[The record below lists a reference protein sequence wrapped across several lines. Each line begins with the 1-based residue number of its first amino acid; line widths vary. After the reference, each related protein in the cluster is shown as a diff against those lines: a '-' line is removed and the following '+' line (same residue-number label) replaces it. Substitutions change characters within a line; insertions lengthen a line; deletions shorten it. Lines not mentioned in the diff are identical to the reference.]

1 MTSKAITFHETYA
14 IDTYFKPKK
23 RLKPNA
29 PVVQYDNSQ
38 TSDFYSLPFNLIQE
52 CLTYV
57 GKGNYIFVAS
67 TSKLLRRVYRK
78 QFKNSTSTSIENI
91 IATPSSFSV
100 FSPLMKENN
109 PLMKESSLYIHN
121 FGISVLKKSI
131 LELKGFVVDWVAAEA
146 SHLLTSS
153 VWYFVVRDNLSVDI
167 LDLFSLEVMGQF
179 DYGIREHSGRLSEIT
194 IAAMRKRDRDVL
206 KYLYSKYE
214 IVIEPSELSD
224 VIEFI
229 VVNSNESLQFIKFL
243 HEELNIPFLSKKWTD
258 EAVWTGNLELLQY
271 LVEERCPI
279 DYKGCIKIAK
289 SKIRDMRIF
298 VDFVYNRE
306 ILIYLEQIKHAYL
319 EQIQHAQNS
328 TVSS

>member
-1 MTSKAITFHETYA
+1 MDSKAITFHETYA

-52 CLTYV
+52 CLSYV
-57 GKGNYIFVAS
+57 GKGNYIYVAS

-100 FSPLMKENN
+100 FSPLMKENDIVKK
-109 PLMKESSLYIHN
+109 KESNLYIYN

-131 LELKGFVVDWVAAEA
+131 RELKRFVVDWVAAEA
-146 SHLLTSS
+146 SHMLTES
-153 VWYFVVRDNLSVDI
+153 VWGFVLRDNLSVDV
-167 LDLFSLEVMGQF
+167 LDLFSLEVLGLF
-179 DYGIREHSGRLSEIT
+179 DYNIRTRSSRLSELT
-194 IAAMRKRDRDVL
+194 RAAMRKEDRDVL

-214 IVIEPSELSD
+214 IVLQPVEMSGVIASIVWHSDEP
-224 VIEFI
+224 
-229 VVNSNESLQFIKFL
+229 LQFIKFL
-243 HEELNIPFLSKKWTD
+243 HEELNIPFLSQKWTD
-258 EAVWTGNLELLQY
+258 EAVWTGKLELLQY

-279 DYKGCIKIAK
+279 DVERSIKNATSRI
-289 SKIRDMRIF
+289 IDMRRF
-298 VDFVYNRE
+298 HFVYNRE
-306 ILIYLEQIKHAYL
+306 ILSYLEQM
-319 EQIQHAQNS
+319 QHAQNS

>member
-52 CLTYV
+52 CLSYV
-57 GKGNYIFVAS
+57 GKGNYIYVAS
-67 TSKLLRRVYRK
+67 TSKFLRRVYRK
-78 QFKNSTSTSIENI
+78 QFKNSTATSIEHI
-91 IATPSSFSV
+91 IATPSSFSI
-100 FSPLMKENN
+100 FSPLMKEND

-131 LELKGFVVDWVAAEA
+131 VELKGFVVDWVAAEA

-153 VWYFVVRDNLSVDI
+153 AWLFVVRHNLSVDV
-167 LDLFSLEVMGQF
+167 LDLFSLEVMGRF
-179 DYGIREHSGRLSEIT
+179 ADGIGTPTSRLSEIT
-194 IAAMRKRDRDVL
+194 TIAMRKGDRDVL

-214 IVIEPSELSD
+214 IVLQPYEMSD
-224 VIEFI
+224 VIVSI
-229 VVNSNESLQFIKFL
+229 VHSNEPLQFIKFL
-243 HEELNIPFLSKKWTD
+243 HEELKIPFLSPKWTD
-258 EAVWTGNLELLQY
+258 IAVSTGNLELLQY
-271 LVEERCPI
+271 LVEERCPLDI
-279 DYKGCIKIAK
+279 EGCIKIAK
-289 SKIRDMRIF
+289 SNTRNMRIF
-298 VDFVYNRE
+298 HFVTYHRE
-306 ILIYLEQIKHAYL
+306 ILLYL